1 MASRN
6 LMADRDHRGV
16 VHVGVL
22 ALLAG
27 SFLIS
32 ACARPPEPGP
42 SKEEIWK
49 QVYESRLENYR
60 ALDRAFNQLGQEY
73 YKLEIEYK
81 SAGRDDLAGISRE
94 RAKAFHE
101 EHLEFQKR
109 IAELERVDGRLRR
122 GESALDIQAN
132 ESTRQSA
139 PQYGES
145 TVSTPQRS
153 APSSPQQS
161 YRPPSSSGY
170 AAPTRTPTPSPSGLG
185 SSGSR
190 FNDPINITDPKL
202 NNR

>member
-1 MASRN
+1 M
-6 LMADRDHRGV
+6 G
-16 VHVGVL
+16 
-22 ALLAG
+22 LLTLVAG
-27 SFLIS
+27 GLLLG

-49 QVYESRLENYR
+49 QIYESRLENLR

-81 SAGRDDLAGISRE
+81 AAGRDDLAAISHE

-109 IAELERVDGRLRR
+109 VAELERIDGRLRR
-122 GESALDIQAN
+122 GDSALDIQAN
-132 ESTRQSA
+132 RAAQESEPRYSA
-139 PQYGES
+139 PPV
-145 TVSTPQRS
+145 TAPVPS
-153 APSSPQQS
+153 APPESS

-185 SSGSR
+185 SSSGSR
-190 FNDPINITDPKL
+190 FNDPIIITDPKL
-202 NNR
+202 NDR